1 MNALQDRR
9 IVAAVGAG
17 AALLFAILIGVF
29 IVRGHRRPEATP
41 AALQAAAAGLQIQS
55 GQADSST
62 ASTKPLRCFVGGQFT
77 GMETVADCAKKNG
90 VSAQALDVG
99 LDPATGAVTAASGTL
114 APPIQA
120 APPPPADTDAEPKA
134 EAQAAPPLQ
143 SAAAAPGDCLRYT
156 PDGWRSAGAGVSL
169 AQCTRALFEGRCE
182 RSGEALY
189 GRWGQQTLR
198 LVPGRVEM
206 SSDNHSFH
214 PLVQQNPQDCSL
226 PPG

>member
-29 IVRGHRRPEATP
+29 VTRGHRHQDATP
-41 AALQAAAAGLQIQS
+41 ATLQAAAAGLQIQP

-77 GMETVADCAKKNG
+77 GMATVADCAKKNG

-99 LDPATGAVTAASGTL
+99 LDPATGAVTAASGSL
-114 APPIQA
+114 
-120 APPPPADTDAEPKA
+120 
-134 EAQAAPPLQ
+134 APPLQ
-143 SAAAAPGDCLRYT
+143 PMPAQAVEPEQKAEQDQPAPPAAAPGDCLRYT
-156 PDGWRSAGAGVSL
+156 PDGWRSAGAGVTL
-169 AQCTRALFEGRCE
+169 AQCTRVLFEGRCE
-182 RSGEALY
+182 HSGEALY

-206 SSDNHSFH
+206 SADNHTFH
-214 PLVQQNPQDCSL
+214 LLVPQNPQDCSL
-226 PPG
+226 PAG

>member
-9 IVAAVGAG
+9 IVAAIGAG

-29 IVRGHRRPEATP
+29 VTRGHHREAATP
-41 AALQAAAAGLQIQS
+41 ASLQAAAAGLQIQS

-99 LDPATGAVTAASGTL
+99 LDPATGAVTAASGSL
-114 APPIQA
+114 
-120 APPPPADTDAEPKA
+120 
-134 EAQAAPPLQ
+134 APPLQ
-143 SAAAAPGDCLRYT
+143 PLSTAPASEPEQKAEQDQPAPPVAAPGDCLRYT
-156 PDGWRSAGAGVSL
+156 PDGWRSAGGGVSL
-169 AQCTRALFEGRCE
+169 AQCARTLFEGRCE

-206 SSDNHSFH
+206 SADNRTFH
-214 PLVQQNPQDCSL
+214 PLVPQNPQDCSL
-226 PPG
+226 PAG